1 MIEQVTHFFFFENT
15 QNMRI
20 FCIKRGENYFV
31 LSVVWAALTQL
42 QIIIYPQ
49 DTIVASA
56 VKKLNWGDP
65 Q

>member
-1 MIEQVTHFFFFENT
+1 
-15 QNMRI
+15 MRI

-56 VKKLNWGDP
+56 VKKLN
-65 Q
+65 